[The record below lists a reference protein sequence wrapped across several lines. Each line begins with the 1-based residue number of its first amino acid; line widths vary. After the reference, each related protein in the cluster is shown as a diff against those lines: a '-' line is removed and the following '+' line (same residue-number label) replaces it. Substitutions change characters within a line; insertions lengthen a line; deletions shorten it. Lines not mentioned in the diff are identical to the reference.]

1 MNVLVTGARGMIGT
15 RLVEGLL
22 NAGHTVIGVG
32 RSGDEVCEKNH
43 FFYRVD
49 LADRERLETI
59 VERHAVDRVIHLA
72 ALAHTAGE
80 VDLSWERYRH
90 INVDCAR
97 NVFDAAGE
105 RPVLYISTVDVYGF
119 YDGKA
124 PVNGGT
130 PIHPV
135 SKYGRSKAMAEEL
148 CRKLGHYTIFRL
160 SPVYTET
167 VRRDIQKRYYLRCPT
182 VAYRIGKGTHFE
194 ILSIENAVR
203 AMVDWC
209 QEEPQND
216 VRIIKDDRPMW
227 TPDYIRAEQAEGRAK
242 LVLCFPRWMVSAGYG
257 ALRRMLGENEKV
269 YLLSKA
275 VHPLRS
281 E

>member
-22 NAGHTVIGVG
+22 NAGHTMIGVG
-32 RSGDEVCEKNH
+32 RSGDEDCEKNH
-43 FFYRVD
+43 
-49 LADRERLETI
+49 
-59 VERHAVDRVIHLA
+59 
-72 ALAHTAGE
+72 
-80 VDLSWERYRH
+80 
-90 INVDCAR
+90 AR

-135 SKYGRSKAMAEEL
+135 SKYGRSKAMAE
-148 CRKLGHYTIFRL
+148 
-160 SPVYTET
+160 
-167 VRRDIQKRYYLRCPT
+167 
-182 VAYRIGKGTHFE
+182 
-194 ILSIENAVR
+194 
-203 AMVDWC
+203 
-209 QEEPQND
+209 
-216 VRIIKDDRPMW
+216 
-227 TPDYIRAEQAEGRAK
+227 GRAK
-242 LVLCFPRWMVSAGYG
+242 LVLCFPQWMVSVGYG

-269 YLLSKA
+269 YLLNKA
-275 VHPLRS
+275 VHPIRS